1 VINTSTDVAPVVAAK
16 YDRNV
21 LRNAEPILLH
31 ARWAQKRPLTSKS
44 GTTKK
49 FRRYNLL
56 SDVTTPLTEGV
67 TPAGQAVTTTE
78 LECTPL
84 QYGAYIEFSDVV
96 DLVNEDNTL
105 MEFSKILGQQA
116 GTSIDKLHRDIMVAG
131 TNVIYTNGSAR
142 TDLNTVISDVALR
155 TAIRSLNRQNTTR
168 ISPKVS
174 AGTGVGTA
182 PVRSAYM
189 SICHVDTEAH
199 LESISGYKSTELYP
213 SSALPDEIGS
223 YRNIRFFATT
233 NAKVFTNGGAL
244 IGGDGMVSTA
254 GVRNDAYATLVFG
267 AEAYGVV
274 DLGGGG
280 IQNIVKALG
289 SGGTSDPL
297 NQRGTSGWK
306 AWVGGLILNQ
316 NWIVRVEHTC
326 KSTLS

>member
-1 VINTSTDVAPVVAAK
+1 MINTSTDVAPVVAAK
-16 YDRNV
+16 YDRNT

-31 ARWAQKRPLTSKS
+31 ARWAQKRKLPAKN
-44 GTTKK
+44 GTQAK

-56 SDVTTPLTEGV
+56 SAVTAALTEGV
-67 TPAGQAVTTTE
+67 TPTGQAVTTTE
-78 LECTPL
+78 LTCTPA
-84 QYGAYIEFSDVV
+84 QYGGYVEFTDVV

-105 MEFSKILGQQA
+105 MEFSKILGEQA
-116 GTSIDKLHRDIMVAG
+116 GNSIDRLHRDIMAAG

-142 TDLNTVISDVALR
+142 NTLNTVLSDVTLR
-155 TAIRSLNRQNTTR
+155 TAIRSLNRQNTRKITAK
-168 ISPKVS
+168 IAAS
-174 AGTGVGTA
+174 TGVGTA
-182 PVRSAYM
+182 PVRAAYM

-199 LESISGYKSTELYP
+199 LESISGYKSIDLYP

-233 NAKVFTNGGAL
+233 NGKVFADSGAA
-244 IGGDGMVSTA
+244 IGGDGMVSTS
-254 GVRNDAYATLVFG
+254 GVSNDVYATLIFG
-267 AEAYGVV
+267 SDAYGVV
-274 DLGGGG
+274 DLAGGG

-316 NWIVRVEHTC
+316 NWIVRIEHTC